1 MNIIK
6 RSGKEQVFDSKK
18 IGIAISKANKASTQD
33 NRLTDEDIEDIALSV
48 ERHCKRL
55 HRALSVEEIQDIVEM
70 KLMRSGHFDVARK
83 YITHRYARQ
92 VARHENTT
100 DKQIL
105 SLIECNNEEVL
116 QENSNK
122 NPTIASTQRD
132 YMAGEVSKDITKRYL
147 LPNDIVKAHEDG
159 LIHFHDADYFA
170 QHIFNCCL
178 IDLADMLQNGTVIT
192 GTRIDP
198 PKSFITACTIAT
210 QIIAQVAS
218 GQYGGQ
224 SISLADLAPFVDVS
238 RRKIK
243 ESLKKQ
249 FSDLQIDIPTDKL
262 NRLVKER
269 VDNEIR
275 QGIQTLNYQV
285 CTLQTTNGQAPF
297 ITFFMYLNEAKN
309 KQEKE
314 DLAKIIEETISQ
326 RYLGMKNEKGV
337 YISPAFP
344 KLIYVLQEDNIT
356 EGSKYWYLTELA
368 AKCTAR
374 RLVPDYISEK
384 KMKEYKVDKNGNGQ
398 CYTCMGCRSF
408 LTPYLDENGNPKYKG
423 RFNQGVVTINL
434 PDVGLSAKGDMKKF
448 WKILDERLEL
458 CHKAL
463 QCRHNRLEGTAS
475 DLSPIHWQHGA
486 LARLAKGEKIDKLL
500 HGGYST
506 ISLGYVGLWE
516 CVKAL
521 TGKKLTEPEG
531 EKLGLEIMTKLN
543 EYTAKWK
550 AAENID
556 YSLYGTPQESTTYKF
571 AKCLQKR
578 FGIIPGITD
587 KNYVTNSYHV
597 HVTEL
602 IDAFA
607 KLDLEA
613 KFQKLSP
620 GGAISYVEVPNMQD
634 NIPAVLEIIK
644 HIYDTIMYAEL
655 NTKSDYCQTCGY
667 DGEIKIV
674 EDANGKLVYECP
686 NCGERNSQKLNVCR
700 RVCGYLSTTIPN
712 QGRIQEIKERVLH
725 I

>member
-6 RSGKEQVFDSKK
+6 RSGKEQVFDPKK
-18 IGIAISKANKASTQD
+18 IIIAISKANKTSTQD
-33 NRLTDEDIEDIALSV
+33 NRLSDEDIEDIALSV

-55 HRALSVEEIQDIVEM
+55 HRALSVEEIQDVVEM

-147 LPNDIVKAHEDG
+147 LPNDIVQAHEDG

-178 IDLADMLQNGTVIT
+178 INLEDMLQNGTVIT
-192 GTRIDP
+192 GTKIDP

-224 SISLADLAPFVDVS
+224 SISLSHLAPFVDIS
-238 RRKIK
+238 RKKIR

-249 FSDLQIDIPTDKL
+249 FKDLEIEISTEKL
-262 NRLVKER
+262 EKLVKER

-309 KQEKE
+309 RQEKE

-326 RYLGMKNEKGV
+326 RYLGMKNEKGI

-344 KLIYVLQEDNIT
+344 KLIYVLQEDNIK

-398 CYTCMGCRSF
+398 CYAVMGCRSA
-408 LTPYLDENGNPKYKG
+408 LTPYIDEVIISNEDE
-423 RFNQGVVTINL
+423 FDIC
-434 PDVGLSAKGDMKKF
+434 MK
-448 WKILDERLEL
+448 
-458 CHKAL
+458 
-463 QCRHNRLEGTAS
+463 
-475 DLSPIHWQHGA
+475 
-486 LARLAKGEKIDKLL
+486 
-500 HGGYST
+500 
-506 ISLGYVGLWE
+506 
-516 CVKAL
+516 
-521 TGKKLTEPEG
+521 
-531 EKLGLEIMTKLN
+531 
-543 EYTAKWK
+543 
-550 AAENID
+550 
-556 YSLYGTPQESTTYKF
+556 
-571 AKCLQKR
+571 
-578 FGIIPGITD
+578 
-587 KNYVTNSYHV
+587 
-597 HVTEL
+597 
-602 IDAFA
+602 
-607 KLDLEA
+607 
-613 KFQKLSP
+613 
-620 GGAISYVEVPNMQD
+620 
-634 NIPAVLEIIK
+634 
-644 HIYDTIMYAEL
+644 
-655 NTKSDYCQTCGY
+655 
-667 DGEIKIV
+667 
-674 EDANGKLVYECP
+674 
-686 NCGERNSQKLNVCR
+686 
-700 RVCGYLSTTIPN
+700 
-712 QGRIQEIKERVLH
+712 
-725 I
+725 